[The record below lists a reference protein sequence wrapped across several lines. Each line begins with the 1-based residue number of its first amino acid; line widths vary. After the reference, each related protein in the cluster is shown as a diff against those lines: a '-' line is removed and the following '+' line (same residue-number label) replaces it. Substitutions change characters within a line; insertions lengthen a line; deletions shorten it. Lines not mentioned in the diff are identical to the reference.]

1 MHESKGLDGKWMDL
15 EEALNKI
22 LGQNLGAFIIIDN
35 GAIIYHE
42 SETIKER

>member
-1 MHESKGLDGKWMDL
+1 MNLR
-15 EEALNKI
+15 EALNKV

-42 SETIKER
+42 SETVKERYIGVRYS